1 MLSVIDLLLRI
12 GMPLVIGFILY
23 AMVIEYQ
30 MEKER
35 ERKIALKR
43 KAQRLMRERG
53 I

>member
-12 GMPLVIGFILY
+12 GMSLVIGFIIY
-23 AMVIEYQ
+23 MMVIEYQ